1 MDNYIEEITNV
12 SKASYETL
20 QKMGDINASAMQKLA
35 ELQFDF
41 AAYSIETG
49 LEHGKLISS
58 TTSYQDF
65 LTAESD
71 FAEAYSTK
79 AMDFG
84 KKAADI
90 FSESQ
95 ELLVKLVEKE
105 INKVS
110 KTAKPKTTATKPATT
125 KSPTAKPAV
134 AKKSA

>member
-1 MDNYIEEITNV
+1 MDNYIEEITNAG
-12 SKASYETL
+12 KTSYETL
-20 QKMGDINASAMQKLA
+20 QKMSDINASTMQKLA

-49 LEHGKLISS
+49 LEQGKLISS

-65 LTAESD
+65 LTAGSD

-95 ELLVKLVEKE
+95 ELLVELVEKE

-110 KTAKPKTTATKPATT
+110 KP
-125 KSPTAKPAV
+125 AKPAA
-134 AKKSA
+134 AKPAAAKPAAAKNAT